1 MNNVPPPPH
10 LLFDDIVCN
19 VLVRQN
25 TGHDCLKPSTNGATR
40 VHPRDELIRL
50 RWRWGVYC
58 IWQTSRHLI
67 VQKCIPSFTCRQI
80 GIKSIKNSHPNS
92 EPLHPI
98 LAVSPPRVS
107 GQPKVKHCLCLR
119 IQKRLERGGEG
130 GLREKWACRPYSV
143 YYGKKGCYTIR
154 TFYSPLLCFMSVLQ
168 VYLMRRQCTAKK
180 YQPLLTSVHTI
191 SAFNCA

>member
-119 IQKRLERGGEG
+119 IQKRLERRGEG
-130 GLREKWACRPYSV
+130 GLREKNGPVAHIQ
-143 YYGKKGCYTIR
+143 YTMERRGATRYELSIL
-154 TFYSPLLCFMSVLQ
+154 PCFVSCQ
-168 VYLMRRQCTAKK
+168 YFKST
-180 YQPLLTSVHTI
+180 Y
-191 SAFNCA
+191 

>member
-1 MNNVPPPPH
+1 M
-10 LLFDDIVCN
+10 
-19 VLVRQN
+19 
-25 TGHDCLKPSTNGATR
+25 
-40 VHPRDELIRL
+40 
-50 RWRWGVYC
+50 YC

-98 LAVSPPRVS
+98 LAVSPLRVS

-119 IQKRLERGGEG
+119 IQKKDWRGEG
-130 GLREKWACRPYSV
+130 RAVCGKKWACRPYSV

-154 TFYSPLLCFMSVLQ
+154 TFDSPLLCFMSVLQ
-168 VYLMRRQCTAKK
+168 VYLMRRQCTTKK
-180 YQPLLTSVHTI
+180 YQPLLTCEHI
-191 SAFNCA
+191 LSAFNCA